1 MATVNNNL
9 SFHNLAMEDATEL
22 ALERPLWRFWQQMEL
37 RSEMMQT
44 EQWWWW
50 WFSVKKLLLLAFYPL
65 IVSFEKS
72 LELLEIDLVCFRC
85 LSGCL
90 RQGEKDWKTE
100 V

>member
-44 EQWWWW
+44 EQ
-50 WFSVKKLLLLAFYPL
+50 
-65 IVSFEKS
+65 
-72 LELLEIDLVCFRC
+72 
-85 LSGCL
+85 
-90 RQGEKDWKTE
+90 
-100 V
+100 